1 MTTQPTPIVTGPT
14 QSDVEPPDPH
24 PDTLEASERLQAALW
39 VAIMADRLEHA
50 GVRRWVQGDL
60 FSMAPP
66 AGGDIG

>member
-1 MTTQPTPIVTGPT
+1 
-14 QSDVEPPDPH
+14 VEPPDPH